1 MALVSFFSA
10 KGAPGATTTAML
22 VAALWPRPT
31 LLVDA
36 DGAGG
41 DVGLRLT
48 SPAGTPLTRNPGLL
62 TLLPLA
68 RHGLVPGVVLD
79 HSQVALGGQR
89 VLVGLENPA
98 QAEAAGALWPTL
110 AQAFHDLPGMDVV
123 IDAGRLNHRSF
134 QLPLLQRSDV
144 VVGVVRADPTSV
156 VHMRQRLSLLHETF
170 APLGAEGPRLGLV
183 CVEDV
188 QHQGEAASAVQ
199 TVAAELPDVLDL
211 GQVALDPK
219 AVRMFHGEPVYRP
232 ERSMIV
238 RSGHTLVERLLA
250 AAGPALAPP
259 GVPYDVTH
267 PVPDPPATNGVG
279 PGAAEHPP
287 DTHPA
292 DEAGNAPAEPADG
305 IPDGEEGAALRR
317 PRRQRR
323 RLFR

>member
-48 SPAGTPLTRNPGLL
+48 APTGAPLTRNPGLL

-110 AQAFHDLPGMDVV
+110 AQAFHELPGMDVV

-170 APLGAEGPRLGLV
+170 APLGADAPRLGLV

-188 QHQGEAASAVQ
+188 QHQGEAASAIQ
-199 TVAAELPDVLDL
+199 TVAAEVPDVLDL

-219 AVRMFHGEPVYRP
+219 AVRMFHGEPVFRP

-259 GVPYDVTH
+259 EEPYDVTQ
-267 PVPDPPATNGVG
+267 PAPDPAARNGAG
-279 PGAAEHPP
+279 PGTVEHAE
-287 DTHPA
+287 TQPA
-292 DEAGNAPAEPADG
+292 GDHAHQNGTPADG
-305 IPDGEEGAALRR
+305 TRDGEEEPVLRR